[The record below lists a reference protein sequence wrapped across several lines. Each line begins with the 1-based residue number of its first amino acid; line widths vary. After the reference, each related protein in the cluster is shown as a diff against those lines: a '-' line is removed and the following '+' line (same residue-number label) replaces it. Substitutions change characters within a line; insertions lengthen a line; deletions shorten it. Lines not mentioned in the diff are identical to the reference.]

1 MTDGAGAPAVA
12 VGAPVRLRVRAMA
25 HGGEGIADAPDGRV
39 VFVRGA
45 IPGDTVEATLTKVK
59 KRWARAETT
68 AVVDPSPHRV
78 DPTCPAA
85 AAGAGCCDFSHIAA
99 DAQLGFKREV
109 LLGQL
114 GALSSRSGVLDRFDL
129 DSVETV
135 QLAPVTGWRTR
146 VRLGVDSQGN
156 AGMRRARS
164 TEVVAGVPCTQPVP
178 GLLDG
183 IVGDGA
189 GQFAPGAE
197 LVVAFDAKGSRHVV
211 ETQAAQR
218 GRRVERV
225 ERVLEG
231 PGELV
236 EQVRGFDFVFPP
248 TAFWQAH
255 QKAPEAYSD
264 VIAQWGAGEYTNLV
278 GWDLYGGV
286 GAFVPAMNEALGGGR
301 VESVDYSSAA
311 TSRRQQVADA
321 CDVRV
326 HHGDAAAVVG
336 ELERPGLVVLDP
348 PRAGAGADVVRAIAQ
363 AAPERII
370 HVGCD
375 PATFARDL
383 AGFGEHGYAVKQMK
397 LIDAFPNTHHFEV
410 IAVLEPVKRDES
422 SSQSQRVN

>member
-1 MTDGAGAPAVA
+1 MAELADSTGAPAVA
-12 VGAPVRLRVRAMA
+12 AGAPVRLHVRAMA

-59 KRWARAETT
+59 KRWARAEAT
-68 AVVDPSPHRV
+68 AVLDPSPHRV

-99 DAQLGFKREV
+99 HAQLEFKREV

-114 GALSSRSGVLDRFDL
+114 GALSSRSGVLDGYDL
-129 DSVETV
+129 HEVEAI
-135 QLAPVTGWRTR
+135 QLEPVTGWRTR
-146 VRLGVDSQGN
+146 VRLGVDRKGN

-164 TEVVAGVPCTQPVP
+164 AEVVAGVQCTQPKA

-183 IVGDGA
+183 IVGEGA
-189 GQFAPGAE
+189 ATFTPGAE
-197 LVVAFDAKGSRHVV
+197 LVVAVDAKGIRHVV
-211 ETQAAQR
+211 ETRAAHR
-218 GRRVERV
+218 GRRVEHV

-236 EQVRGFDFVFPP
+236 EHVRGFAFVFPP

-255 QKAPEAYSD
+255 QRAPEAYSD
-264 VIAQWGAGEYTNLV
+264 VIYQWGAGAYANCV

-286 GAFVPAMNEALGGGR
+286 GAFVPAMSAALGGGR
-301 VESVDYSSAA
+301 IETVDYSSAA
-311 TSRRQQVADA
+311 TSRHQQVADA

-326 HHGDAAAVVG
+326 HHGDTAAVVG

-348 PRAGAGADVVRAIAQ
+348 PRAGAGADVVRAIVQ

-410 IAVLEPVKRDES
+410 MAMLEPVPRDES
-422 SSQSQRVN
+422 S

>member
-1 MTDGAGAPAVA
+1 MAELQHGTGSPALA
-12 VGAPVRLRVRAMA
+12 VGEPVRLHVRAMA

-45 IPGDTVEATLTKVK
+45 IPDDTVEATLTKVK

-68 AVVDPSPHRV
+68 AVLEPSPHRV

-85 AAGAGCCDFSHIAA
+85 AAGAGCCDFSHIEE
-99 DAQLGFKREV
+99 DAQLEFKREV

-114 GALSSRSGVLDRFDL
+114 GALSSRFGVLDALDL
-129 DSVETV
+129 GAVEAV
-135 QLAPVTGWRTR
+135 QLQPVTGWRTR

-164 TEVVAGVPCTQPVP
+164 TDVVAGVACTQPVP

-183 IVGDGA
+183 IVGEQA
-189 GQFAPGAE
+189 EKFTPGAE
-197 LVVAFDAKGSRHVV
+197 LVVAVDADGTRHVV

-236 EQVRGFDFVFPP
+236 ERVRGFDFVFPP

-255 QKAPEAYSD
+255 LRAPEAYSD
-264 VIAQWGAGEYTNLV
+264 VIAQWGAGEYTNRV

-286 GAFVPAMNEALGGGR
+286 GAFVPAMSEALGGGR
-301 VESVDYSSAA
+301 IESVDYSSAA

-336 ELERPGLVVLDP
+336 ELERPPGLVVLDP
-348 PRAGAGADVVRAIAQ
+348 PRAGAGAEVVRAIAQ

-410 IAVLEPVKRDES
+410 IAVLEAV
-422 SSQSQRVN
+422 

>member
-1 MTDGAGAPAVA
+1 MADGAGAPAVEA
-12 VGAPVRLRVRAMA
+12 GASVHLRVRTMA

-45 IPGDTVEATLTKVK
+45 IRGDTVEATLTKVK

-85 AAGAGCCDFSHIAA
+85 AAGAGCCDFSDIAA
-99 DAQLGFKREV
+99 DAQLEFKREV

-114 GALSSRSGVLDRFDL
+114 GALSSRSGVLEGFDL
-129 DSVETV
+129 DSVEV
-135 QLAPVTGWRTR
+135 IQLAPVTGWRTR

-164 TEVVAGVPCTQPVP
+164 TDVVAGVACTQPVP
-178 GLLDG
+178 GLLEG
-183 IVGDGA
+183 IVGEGA
-189 GQFAPGAE
+189 KRFTPGSE
-197 LVVAFDAKGSRHVV
+197 LVVAVDSEGNRHVV

-236 EQVRGFDFVFPP
+236 ERVRGYDFVFPP

-255 QKAPEAYSD
+255 RRAPEAYSD
-264 VIAQWGAGEYTNLV
+264 VIAQWGAGEYANRV

-286 GAFVPAMNEALGGGR
+286 GAFVPAMSEALGGGR
-301 VESVDYSSAA
+301 IESVDYSSAA

-326 HHGDAAAVVG
+326 HHGDAAAVVT
-336 ELERPGLVVLDP
+336 ELDRPSLVVLDP

-370 HVGCD
+370 HIGCD

-383 AGFGEHGYAVKQMK
+383 AGFGEHGYAVKKMK

-410 IAVLEPVKRDES
+410 IAVLEPVSRDES
-422 SSQSQRVN
+422 S

>member
-1 MTDGAGAPAVA
+1 MAHSTGAPAVKA
-12 VGAPVRLRVRAMA
+12 GEPVRLRVRAMA

-39 VFVRGA
+39 VFVRDA
-45 IPGDTVEATLTKVK
+45 IPGDTVAATLTKVK

-68 AVVDPSPHRV
+68 AVLEPSPHRV

-85 AAGAGCCDFSHIAA
+85 AAGAGCCDFSHIDA
-99 DAQLGFKREV
+99 DAQLRLKREV

-114 GALSSRSGVLDRFDL
+114 GALSSRSGVLDSVDL
-129 DSVETV
+129 GSVEAV
-135 QLAPVTGWRTR
+135 QLQPATGWRTR
-146 VRLGVDSQGN
+146 ARLGVDRQGN

-164 TEVVAGVPCTQPVP
+164 TEVVAGVQCTQPVL

-183 IVGDGA
+183 IVGEAADS
-189 GQFAPGAE
+189 FTPGAE
-197 LVVAFDAKGSRHVV
+197 LVAAVDSDGSRHVV
-211 ETQAAQR
+211 GTQAAQR

-236 EQVRGFDFVFPP
+236 ERVRGFDFVFPP

-264 VIAQWGAGEYTNLV
+264 VIAQWGAGEYTRRV

-301 VESVDYSSAA
+301 IESVDYSSAA
-311 TSRRQQVADA
+311 TSRRQQVTAS

-383 AGFGEHGYAVKQMK
+383 AGFGEHGYCVKQMK
-397 LIDAFPNTHHFEV
+397 LIDAFPNTHHFEA
-410 IAVLEPVKRDES
+410 IAVLEPV
-422 SSQSQRVN
+422 